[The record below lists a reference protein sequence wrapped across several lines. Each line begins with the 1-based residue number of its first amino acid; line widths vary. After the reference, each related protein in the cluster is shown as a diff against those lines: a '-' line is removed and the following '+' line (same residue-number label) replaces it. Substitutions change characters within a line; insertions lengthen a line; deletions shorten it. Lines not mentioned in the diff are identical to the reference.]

1 MIGIPH
7 HYLTQELPGIGGVI
21 RARLED
27 FVVEEVPLY
36 RACGEGEHVYF
47 EIEKRDLSTLEA
59 LEWVARRL
67 GRPLQDFG
75 YAGLKDRKGITRQ
88 TFSLQGTTPEE
99 MEILDVPKVRVLA
112 ASRHTNKLR
121 VGHLRGNRFII
132 RVRDVDADAQDRV
145 AAILGCV
152 SERGLPNYFGPQRFG
167 NRGDAQ
173 WVGGALLRHDPKSA
187 IRRILGCPA
196 STENN
201 PHVVAA
207 RYLFQQYRW
216 SEALERFPPS
226 YREERRMLQY
236 LVRAGEKYGGAV
248 RLMRPQIL
256 RLYFSAFQ
264 SFLFNIILER
274 RLERTD
280 GHLGRLW
287 DGDVA
292 FLHRN
297 GAVFTVADA
306 ESEQSRADRFE
317 ISPSGPI
324 FGKKTVQPRGEA
336 GELETQVVDEGGC
349 RVTDF
354 HQLQQRC
361 GLNGGRRPLR
371 VPVDDLAWEWDEEG
385 LLLRFFLPKGSY
397 ATTLLREIMKNETVP
412 SDYRRDPGVP

>member
-7 HYLTQELPGIGGVI
+7 RYLTHELPGIGGVI

-59 LEWVARRL
+59 LEWIARGL
-67 GRPLQDFG
+67 GRQLQDFG

-88 TFSLQGTTPEE
+88 TLSLQGTTPEQVE
-99 MEILDVPKVRVLA
+99 SLDVPKIRVLA
-112 ASRHTNKLR
+112 SSRHTNKLR
-121 VGHLRGNRFII
+121 VGHLRGNRFIL
-132 RVRDVDADAQDRV
+132 RVREIEGDVRDRV
-145 AAILGCV
+145 AAIL
-152 SERGLPNYFGPQRFG
+152 ERLCELGLPNYFGPQRFG

-187 IRRILGCPA
+187 IRRVLGCPA

-216 SEALERFPPS
+216 CEALERFPVS

-264 SFLFNIILER
+264 SFLFNIVVER

-280 GHLGRLW
+280 GQLGRLW

-297 GAVFTVADA
+297 GAVFTVGEA

-324 FGKKTVQPRGEA
+324 FGKKTVHPRGEA
-336 GELETQVVDEGGC
+336 REIETQVVDEGGC
-349 RVTDF
+349 RVADF

-361 GLNGGRRPLR
+361 GLSGGRRPLR
-371 VPVDDLAWEWDEEG
+371 VPIEDLEWEQDDEG
-385 LLLRFFLPKGSY
+385 LRLSFFLPKGSY
-397 ATTLLREIMKNETVP
+397 ATTLLREIMKNEEVP
-412 SDYRRDPGVP
+412 SGYRSDPGVS